1 MSILDKYP
9 FLVIHGPGGDFLMG
23 QEVGGAGQFFW
34 YFWDLLSIGLP
45 TVYNTK
51 ILNEHP
57 LFLLILGPFLG
68 MARSGWDIF
77 SFFDFKTL
85 PWRWVSTVYSMKGYA
100 WVVWPKK
107 LNKWTDGETSF
118 WDSSSTEVE
127 SSNVLIASGS
137 SSVYIAMHQPK
148 TVLIKLRIGI
158 LTFTFQTTIHETFLI
173 SENCIAASDRCWY
186 EYNNSTWSCT

>member
-1 MSILDKYP
+1 MFSLRIIFGCFGPWTIFWVREEGGARYFFFLSFWNFCSIGLCKVYGMSILDKYP

-77 SFFDFKTL
+77 SF
-85 PWRWVSTVYSMKGYA
+85 
-100 WVVWPKK
+100 
-107 LNKWTDGETSF
+107 
-118 WDSSSTEVE
+118 
-127 SSNVLIASGS
+127 LILKHSPG
-137 SSVYIAMHQPK
+137 
-148 TVLIKLRIGI
+148 GG
-158 LTFTFQTTIHETFLI
+158 
-173 SENCIAASDRCWY
+173 
-186 EYNNSTWSCT
+186 